1 MSKIYK
7 EVENMISYRDLLKDE
22 KIFYYI
28 ERADY
33 FLKNMGYT
41 YHGTKHVIWVA
52 GHARMILEKLH
63 YPERDV
69 ELAGIAGLLHDI
81 GNIVC
86 RHDHAQAGALLAYQL
101 LKEKNILTEE
111 DLTDLMYAI
120 GNHESDTGVPVTP
133 IAAAVVIADKSHVSR
148 NRVREDGN
156 IKEDIHDRVN
166 YSIYYSN
173 IEVNPEKKTIK
184 LVLKMDTSISD
195 ILEFFSIF
203 KERMEMCRRASKVL
217 GCEFRI
223 KINGKDL

>member
-1 MSKIYK
+1 
-7 EVENMISYRDLLKDE
+7 MISYRDLLKDR

-41 YHGTKHVIWVA
+41 YHGIKHVVWVA
-52 GHARMILEKLH
+52 SRARMILDRLN
-63 YPERDV
+63 YPEREV

-81 GNIVC
+81 GNIVS

-101 LKEKNILTEE
+101 LKDKNLLTEE

-120 GNHESDTGVPVTP
+120 GNHESATGVPVTP

-148 NRVREDGN
+148 NRVRKDSN

-166 YSIYYSN
+166 FSIFYSD
-173 IEVNPEKKTIK
+173 IEVNPDKKTIK

-203 KERMEMCRRASKVL
+203 KERMEMCRRASRVL
-217 GCEFRI
+217 DCKFRI
-223 KINGKDL
+223 KINRKDL

>member
-1 MSKIYK
+1 
-7 EVENMISYRDLLKDE
+7 MISYRDLLKDR

-41 YHGTKHVIWVA
+41 YHGTKHVVWVA
-52 GHARMILEKLH
+52 SRARMILDRLN
-63 YPERDV
+63 YPEREV

-81 GNIVC
+81 GNIVS
-86 RHDHAQAGALLAYQL
+86 RHDHAQAGALLTYQL
-101 LKEKNILTEE
+101 LKDKNLLTEE

-120 GNHESDTGVPVTP
+120 GNHESATGVPVTP

-148 NRVREDGN
+148 NRVRKDSN

-166 YSIYYSN
+166 FSIFYSD
-173 IEVNPEKKTIK
+173 IEVNPDKKTIK

-203 KERMEMCRRASKVL
+203 KERMEMCRRASRVL
-217 GCEFRI
+217 DCKFRI

>member
-1 MSKIYK
+1 
-7 EVENMISYRDLLKDE
+7 MISFRDLLKDK

-28 ERADY
+28 QRADY

-41 YHGTKHVIWVA
+41 YHGTRHVVWVA
-52 GHARMILEKLH
+52 NHARRILKELS
-63 YPERDV
+63 YSNREV

-86 RHDHAQAGALLAYQL
+86 RHDHAQTGALLAYQL
-101 LKEKNILTEE
+101 LKEKNVLTEE

-133 IAAAVVIADKSHVSR
+133 IAAAVVIADKSHVNR
-148 NRVREDGN
+148 NRVRKDGN

-166 YSIYYSN
+166 YATYYSN
-173 IEVNPEKKTIK
+173 IEVNPEEKIIK
-184 LVLKMDTSISD
+184 LILKIDTSISD

-203 KERMEMCRRASKVL
+203 KERMEMCRKASRVL
-217 GCEFRI
+217 NCEFRI
-223 KINGKDL
+223 RINGKDL

>member
-1 MSKIYK
+1 
-7 EVENMISYRDLLKDE
+7 MISYRDLLKDR

-41 YHGTKHVIWVA
+41 YHGIKHVVWVA
-52 GHARMILEKLH
+52 SRARMILDRLN
-63 YPERDV
+63 YPEREV

-81 GNIVC
+81 GNIVS
-86 RHDHAQAGALLAYQL
+86 RHDHAQAGALLTYQL
-101 LKEKNILTEE
+101 LKDKNLLTEE

-120 GNHESDTGVPVTP
+120 GNHESATGVPVTP

-148 NRVREDGN
+148 NRVRKDSN

-166 YSIYYSN
+166 FSIFYSD
-173 IEVNPEKKTIK
+173 IEVNPDKKTIK

-203 KERMEMCRRASKVL
+203 KERMEMCRRASRVL
-217 GCEFRI
+217 DCKFRI